1 MNNNL
6 IKMQE
11 ILMKQ
16 IERLDDNNIMKENAQ
31 LEISRGNSIALASS
45 TFLKTIN
52 IGLRVIESAEKYN
65 MTKDNLSKELGITNE
80 E

>member
-11 ILMKQ
+11 ILMRQ

-31 LEISRGNSIALASS
+31 LEISRGNSVALAST
-45 TFLKTIN
+45 TFLKTVN
-52 IGLRVIESAEKYN
+52 VGLRIIESAEKYN
-65 MTKDNLSKELGITNE
+65 MTKENLSKELGIINE

>member
-11 ILMKQ
+11 ILMRQ

-31 LEISRGNSIALASS
+31 LEISRGNSIALTSA
-45 TFLKTIN
+45 TFLKTVN
-52 IGLRVIESAEKYN
+52 VGLRIIESAEKYN